1 MKNHYNKF
9 LDMSTN
15 YDPGLDSRGD
25 SSVERSMSLRSND
38 LKRFS
43 FSPERSVYSYKEKR
57 SNEIRL
63 NSSFINKSSSSLIKL
78 SSNQIGII
86 SEDEEYSLN
95 NNGIKNKSNRRK
107 SRKINYPF
115 EKKVTINLS
124 MTIENCTNGKY
135 NNGII
140 NEKRKL
146 SLNNNKKNE
155 K

>member
-1 MKNHYNKF
+1 MKE
-9 LDMSTN
+9 T
-15 YDPGLDSRGD
+15 
-25 SSVERSMSLRSND
+25 
-38 LKRFS
+38 
-43 FSPERSVYSYKEKR
+43 
-57 SNEIRL
+57 RL

-107 SRKINYPF
+107 SRKMNYPF

-124 MTIENCTNGKY
+124 MTIENSQNGKY
-135 NNGII
+135 NNGSF

-146 SLNNNKKNE
+146 SLNNNNNKKNE